1 MRLYRYKNANLLME
15 GVEDFLRGVN
25 WLMEQDGEA
34 LHKEI
39 MQLGYKLQYREDL
52 KENVQFSFPIYEV
65 ACKAVPATKFLS
77 ANHQQA
83 DHERMRL
90 PVKRQLNIVRIG

>member
-1 MRLYRYKNANLLME
+1 MSLSKKAFRHLLQQQVYNEMRLYRYKNANLLMQ

-39 MQLGYKLQYREDL
+39 MQLGYKLQYTEPERKCPVLFPDL
-52 KENVQFSFPIYEV
+52 
-65 ACKAVPATKFLS
+65 
-77 ANHQQA
+77 
-83 DHERMRL
+83 
-90 PVKRQLNIVRIG
+90 

>member
-1 MRLYRYKNANLLME
+1 MQ

-39 MQLGYKLQYREDL
+39 MQLGYKLQYTEDL
-52 KENVQFSFPIYEV
+52 KENSYWMGSIDEYLF
-65 ACKAVPATKFLS
+65 TGM
-77 ANHQQA
+77 N
-83 DHERMRL
+83 
-90 PVKRQLNIVRIG
+90 PVKDYEQMVNSITAKDIQKFADELLKQKNEVEVTMVSPEKK